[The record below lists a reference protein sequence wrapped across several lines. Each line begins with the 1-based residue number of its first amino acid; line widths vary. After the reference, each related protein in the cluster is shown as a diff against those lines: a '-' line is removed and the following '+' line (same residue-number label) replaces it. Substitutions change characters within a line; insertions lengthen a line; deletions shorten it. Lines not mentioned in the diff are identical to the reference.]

1 MPTSFDRLIVCLP
14 DRSPVEALLA
24 DAARFVSRLPSPA
37 IEVVAAPEHGLHGPR
52 RDVVRTAFGRPPDA
66 IHLVPA
72 AHATVDF
79 AVSRAD
85 RSTIIVTGEC
95 GRWRLPRRPPAPAL
109 VMSAPVEGQS
119 VVALVDPVRDT
130 TAAVTMAM
138 SLAAR
143 LSAAR
148 VVVCRV
154 FFDEAAAACD
164 AWEQRALD
172 AEIERLDIYLAR
184 VPIDADVAVVPRV
197 LQSPYV
203 DRSIARVA
211 ADERA
216 ALVVSATRLAAD
228 VPVLT
233 LPEEVVRRP
242 LPPSGVVGLWHAF
255 LDGPDAVP
263 A

>member
-1 MPTSFDRLIVCLP
+1 LVHGGRASPRWSGRSTPISWSTCPSFEREFLDHSAQP
-14 DRSPVEALLA
+14 DLLERIIQRERPKTVFI
-24 DAARFVSRLPSPA
+24 DEVQRLPTLLNT
-37 IEVVAAPEHGLHGPR
+37 VQGLL
-52 RDVVRTAFGRPPDA
+52 DA
-66 IHLVPA
+66 L
-72 AHATVDF
+72 TVDF

-85 RSTIIVTGEC
+85 RSTVIVTRAC
-95 GRWRLPRRPPAPAL
+95 GRWRLPRRPPSPAL

-119 VVALVDPVRDT
+119 VVAPVDPVRDT

-172 AEIERLDIYLAR
+172 AETERLDIYLAR

-242 LPPSGVVGLWHAF
+242 LPPSGLVGLWQAF
-255 LDGPDAVP
+255 LDGPNAVP

>member
-1 MPTSFDRLIVCLP
+1 VQG
-14 DRSPVEALLA
+14 LL
-24 DAARFVSRLPSPA
+24 DTL
-37 IEVVAAPEHGLHGPR
+37 
-52 RDVVRTAFGRPPDA
+52 
-66 IHLVPA
+66 
-72 AHATVDF
+72 TVDF

-85 RSTIIVTGEC
+85 RSTVIVTRAC

-148 VVVCRV
+148 VVVCGV
-154 FFDEAAAACD
+154 LFDEAAAACD

-172 AEIERLDIYLAR
+172 AETERLDVYLAR

-242 LPPSGVVGLWHAF
+242 LPPNRRSGRSPTGAHGVEPGEAHSLRRRNRP
-255 LDGPDAVP
+255 LPDARSRGLTTSSQ
-263 A
+263 ASRHRTLR